1 MIDLLKE
8 GWSFS
13 EDLVVQNEMTWAAFV
28 DQDGMRNCVCVCVCM
43 WKRETEAVDGVLN
56 LGLLIAKIIVG
67 Y

>member
-13 EDLVVQNEMTWAAFV
+13 EDLLVQNEMTCAAFV
-28 DQDGMRNCVCVCVCM
+28 DQEGVRKCVCVCAV
-43 WKRETEAVDGVLN
+43 WKRETETVDGVLN
-56 LGLLIAKIIVG
+56 LGLLIEKIIVG